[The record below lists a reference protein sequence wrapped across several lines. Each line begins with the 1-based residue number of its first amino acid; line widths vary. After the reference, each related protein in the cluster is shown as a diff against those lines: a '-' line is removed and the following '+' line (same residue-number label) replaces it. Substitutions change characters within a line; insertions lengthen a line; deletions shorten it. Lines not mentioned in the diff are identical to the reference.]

1 VVGHEYDAGVLLG
14 RTTECGRIDGLLEG
28 ARGGESG
35 VLVLRGDPGIGKTAL
50 LRYAR
55 GRAEGFAVV
64 ETCGVESEAELPFCA
79 LAELMTPMLD
89 GIGALPAPQAA
100 AVRSA
105 LALGP
110 PVPGDAFAVATG
122 ALHLIVAAAQRSPL
136 LILVDDAQWLDAA
149 SAETLLFAARRFGG
163 SHPVAMLAAV
173 RDQEASAFDGAGLD
187 ELRVSGLDRA
197 AGAECLTAA
206 SAGRLPS
213 AVAARLLDATAGNP
227 LALIEL
233 PALLDEAQLA
243 GREPLP
249 DPLPVAPSIRRA
261 FEVRLSALPA
271 TTQQALLV
279 AASSHSEALAPVL
292 AALDELGLDPEALEP
307 AEQATLVSVGNG
319 RLTWRHPLLRA
330 ASYYRA
336 SSFERRTAHAAL
348 AAGSTGVERAWHL
361 ADAALGPDDDAAQA
375 LQEAAFESR
384 SRRGHVAAAIAFE
397 RAARLSRDSDD
408 AARRDLEAARDYHLA
423 GRVEQARALLGS
435 ALQSTRIPALWS
447 DIEHQLGVIEM
458 WFGDAAV
465 AQELLLGAAA
475 HVEAEDPA
483 RAAAILMH
491 AAVAREM
498 GGDVDGTLAI
508 VRRAHALARGGA
520 ETEPQLLRAMI
531 LAGEARVARPTL
543 LELVRAGRRPGA
555 PTASASFLAA
565 TVGQALIWLGEY
577 GEARRFL
584 ERELLAARRSG
595 SLAPMPYLLACL
607 SELELR
613 LGRMHAASAN
623 ALESVQVA
631 EDTGQLNVLSFCL
644 ATLARVEAA
653 TTREEPCREHA
664 RRALALA
671 DDLGAGSIRV
681 YSYSALALLELGL
694 GRPNEAL
701 SVLEEL
707 AALVAELGPRD
718 PGVVEWEADLV
729 EAQVLCGES
738 AAAAES
744 LRAFEQRVRDSGNTW
759 AGAAAA
765 RVRGMLV
772 ADGFEDE
779 FAVAHS
785 GHASPFERARTKLRL
800 GERLRRERR
809 LTDARAPL
817 RAAQQAFD
825 RLGATGWSA
834 QARDERAAAGGRPRR
849 PRSQLPALLH
859 ELTEQ
864 ELRIALLIAE
874 GVTNR
879 EAAAALY
886 LSPKTIGYHLG
897 KVYDKLGVRSRTEL
911 AHLLAATE
919 PSRPW
924 LA

>member
-1 VVGHEYDAGVLLG
+1 MPSRRGAAGYDEKVLLG
-14 RTTECGRIDGLLEG
+14 RTTECGRIDGLLER

-64 ETCGVESEAELPFCA
+64 EACGVESEAELPFCA
-79 LAELMTPMLD
+79 LAELMAPMLGEID
-89 GIGALPAPQAA
+89 ALPAPQAA

-122 ALHLIVAAAQRSPL
+122 ALRLIVAAAQRAPL
-136 LILVDDAQWLDAA
+136 LVLVDDAQWLDAA
-149 SAETLLFAARRFGG
+149 SAETLLFAARRLGAG
-163 SHPVAMLAAV
+163 HPVAVLAAV
-173 RDQEASAFDGAGLD
+173 RDQEASAFDESGLP
-187 ELRVSGLDRA
+187 ELHVSGLDRSTAFEFLA
-197 AGAECLTAA
+197 AAPVDRLPAA
-206 SAGRLPS
+206 VAGRLFE
-213 AVAARLLDATAGNP
+213 ATAGNP

-233 PALLDEAQLA
+233 PALLSEAQLA

-261 FEVRLSALPA
+261 FEVRLSALPVA
-271 TTQQALLV
+271 TQQALLV

-292 AALDELGLDPEALEP
+292 AALAELGLDPETLAP
-307 AEQATLVSVGNG
+307 AEQAALVSLGNG

-336 SSFERRTAHAAL
+336 STFDRRAAHAAL
-348 AAGSTGVERAWHL
+348 AAGSAGVERAWHL
-361 ADAALGPDDDAAQA
+361 ADAALGPDEGAAQA
-375 LQEAAFESR
+375 LEEAGFESR

-397 RAARLSRDSDD
+397 RAARLSRDGDD

-423 GRVEQARALLGS
+423 GRVEQARTLLGG
-435 ALQSTRIPALWS
+435 ALQSTRIPALRA
-447 DIEHQLGVIEM
+447 DVEHQLGVIEM

-475 HVEAEDPA
+475 HVEADDPA
-483 RAAAILMH
+483 RAAAILTH
-491 AAVAREM
+491 AAIAREM
-498 GGDVDGTLAI
+498 AGDVDGTLAI
-508 VRRAHALARGGA
+508 VRRAHELAQGGVD
-520 ETEPQLLRAMI
+520 TEPQLLRALI
-531 LAGEARVARPTL
+531 LAGGARAARPAL
-543 LELVRAGRRPGA
+543 LELVGAGRRPGA

-577 GEARRFL
+577 PEARRFL
-584 ERELLAARRSG
+584 ERELLAARTSG

-607 SELELR
+607 SELEFR
-613 LGRMHAASAN
+613 LGRMHAAYSN
-623 ALESVQVA
+623 ALESVRVA
-631 EDTGQLNVLSFCL
+631 EETGQLNVLSFCL

-653 TTREEPCREHA
+653 TTRETACREHA

-671 DDLGAGSIRV
+671 DELGAGSIRV
-681 YSYSALALLELGL
+681 YSHSALALLELGL
-694 GRPNEAL
+694 GRAGEAL
-701 SVLEEL
+701 PLLEEV

-718 PGVVEWEADLV
+718 PGVVEWESDLV
-729 EAQVLCGES
+729 EAQVLCGRGD
-738 AAAAES
+738 AARDS
-744 LRAFEQRVRDSGNTW
+744 LRAFERRASETGNPW
-759 AGAAAA
+759 ASAAAA
-765 RVRGMLV
+765 RLRGMIV
-772 ADGFEDE
+772 EGAFEDE
-779 FAVAHS
+779 FAAAQR
-785 GHASPFERARTKLRL
+785 GHASPFERARTELRL

-809 LTDARAPL
+809 PTDARAPL
-817 RAAQQAFD
+817 RSAQQAFD
-825 RLGATGWSA
+825 RLGAHGWSA
-834 QARDERAAAGGRPRR
+834 QAGRERAAAGERPKRAKT
-849 PRSQLPALLH
+849 PLPALLDQ
-859 ELTEQ
+859 LTEQ

-897 KVYDKLGVRSRTEL
+897 KVYEKLGIRSRTEL
-911 AHLLAATE
+911 AHLLAHA
-919 PSRPW
+919 
-924 LA
+924 